1 MSGSNDTYLDADIGT
16 DTAEIAGSPESVM
29 DAYTVMVGQRLRT
42 IREQRLYSL
51 QAVERESNHE
61 FPSSVI
67 GAYERGERIMTVQRL
82 ERLAQFYDVPITQLL
97 PQDDDRA
104 AVEVPRPALRVRLC
118 RLDELEG
125 EPFDRF
131 RALVERI
138 QCKRGQH
145 EMETVTLREQDLEDV
160 ASMFSV
166 PADEMAD
173 RLVLLDLLA

>member
-1 MSGSNDTYLDADIGT
+1 MSGSNDTYLDAGIGI
-16 DTAEIAGSPESVM
+16 DSADSDRPPESVM
-29 DAYTVMVGQRLRT
+29 DAYSVMVGKRLRT
-42 IREQRLYSL
+42 VREQRLYSL

-61 FPSSVI
+61 FKSSVI

-82 ERLAQFYDVPITQLL
+82 ERLAQFYDVPITHLL

-104 AVEVPRPALRVRLC
+104 AVEVPRPALCVCLRRLN
-118 RLDELEG
+118 ELEG
-125 EPFDRF
+125 EPFDHF

-138 QCKRGQH
+138 QCKRGHH
-145 EMETVTLREQDLEDV
+145 EAETVTLREQDLDDV

-173 RLVLLDLLA
+173 RLILLDLLT